1 MSNLLSSL
9 KIITND
15 YIVAKD
21 DTTKIVK
28 KFIPQEAVKKL
39 SESNNKIK
47 MEREI
52 LHKKDAEEQAALE
65 KQTKII
71 TNIIIG
77 YHMGLMDY

>member
-52 LHKKDAEEQAALE
+52 LLKKMQKNKLHLKN
-65 KQTKII
+65 KQK
-71 TNIIIG
+71 
-77 YHMGLMDY
+77 